1 MYLRRLQLW
10 LVANDIGNPNQ
21 SLDLLEP
28 QLHRVFG
35 IADTGDEGLQ
45 GEGDGKANLCEL
57 RSAGDYAEDFQP
69 GHSVLWMAAM
79 TK

>member
-1 MYLRRLQLW
+1 
-10 LVANDIGNPNQ
+10 
-21 SLDLLEP
+21 
-28 QLHRVFG
+28 
-35 IADTGDEGLQ
+35 LQ
-45 GEGDGKANLCEL
+45 GEGDGKADLCEL